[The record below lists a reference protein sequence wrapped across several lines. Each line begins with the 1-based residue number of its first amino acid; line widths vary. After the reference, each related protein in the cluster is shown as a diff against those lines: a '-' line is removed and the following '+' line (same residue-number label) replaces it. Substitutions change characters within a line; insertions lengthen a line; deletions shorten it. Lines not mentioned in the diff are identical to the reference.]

1 MKRNS
6 DDPRDRNSDSPRKQ
20 HRRSVLRSLA
30 GLTGVFG
37 LSSTGVGSVAAA
49 GDPPQWDPDSVY
61 TDGDRVTHDAYIW
74 EAKWWTK
81 GDEPTDDANM
91 WTGIEPA
98 ANAGDPPTAAFDV
111 SATFVQPGTEIR
123 CDASASTGDLNS
135 YEWDFDD
142 GTTKTGLTASHAYE
156 ETGEYTVSL
165 TVTDADG
172 NTADATEQLTVDA
185 DGVPSAN
192 PIPDRIFAPY
202 VDMMLED
209 QLSLAENVEAA
220 GTEYFTLA
228 FVLADGNGDP
238 AWAGSQKVGEPSNWL
253 DVGTQL
259 TELRDQHG
267 GEVIVSFGG
276 LNGTYLAEATSS
288 ASELK
293 DAYATVVDTYD
304 LTFIDFDEE
313 SLISRDEEAIRR
325 RNEALVM
332 LQDEYPDLRVSYTL
346 PVMPSGFPDHSSND
360 VLFVLEDAVSKGVEL
375 EAVNLMVMDYGADI
389 EPNAENAISAA
400 ESVHAQLGNLYP
412 DKSAAERWRMLGLTP
427 MIGVNDIGGT
437 FYQEDAQQVRE
448 FAQNNDLRWLSFW
461 ELVRDNGEGD
471 KLYESTLIEQEPFEF
486 SSIFNPFTAD
496 Q

>member
-1 MKRNS
+1 MKQN
-6 DDPRDRNSDSPRKQ
+6 
-20 HRRSVLRSLA
+20 RRSILRSIA
-30 GLTGVFG
+30 GLTGVAG
-37 LSSTGVGSVAAA
+37 LSTAGIQSVKAA
-49 GDPPQWDPDSVY
+49 GDYPQWDPDTVY
-61 TDGDRVTHDAYIW
+61 TDGDRVVHDAHIW

-81 GDEPTDDANM
+81 GDEPSADANM
-91 WTGIEPA
+91 WKGIEPA
-98 ANAGDPPTAAFDV
+98 DNAGDPPTAAFDV
-111 SATFVQPGTEIR
+111 SATFVQPGTEVT
-123 CDASASTGDLNS
+123 CDASASTGDLSS
-135 YEWDFDD
+135 YEWDFGD
-142 GTTKTGLTASHAYE
+142 GTTGTGLTTAHAYDA
-156 ETGEYTVSL
+156 TGDYTISL

-172 NTADATEQLTVDA
+172 NTADATRNLTVDA

-192 PIPDRIFAPY
+192 PIPDSVFAPY

-209 QLSLAENVEAA
+209 QLSLAANVEAA
-220 GTEYFTLA
+220 GTKYFTLA

-276 LNGTYLAEATSS
+276 LNGTYLAEATTS

-304 LTFIDFDEE
+304 LTYIDFDEE
-313 SLISRDEEAIRR
+313 SLISRDEESIRR

-332 LQDEYPDLRVSYTL
+332 LQDEYPDLHVSYTL
-346 PVMPSGFPDHSSND
+346 PVMPSGLPGHSSND

-375 EAVNLMVMDYGADI
+375 DAVNLMVMDYGADI

-400 ESVHAQLGNLYP
+400 ESVHKQLGDLYP
-412 DKSAAERWRMLGLTP
+412 NKSASERWSMLGLTP

-437 FYQEDAQQVRE
+437 FYQEDARQVLD
-448 FAQNNDLRWLSFW
+448 FAQNHDLRLLSFW
-461 ELVRDNGEGD
+461 ELVRDNGKGD

-486 SSIFNPFTAD
+486 SSLFNPFTTN